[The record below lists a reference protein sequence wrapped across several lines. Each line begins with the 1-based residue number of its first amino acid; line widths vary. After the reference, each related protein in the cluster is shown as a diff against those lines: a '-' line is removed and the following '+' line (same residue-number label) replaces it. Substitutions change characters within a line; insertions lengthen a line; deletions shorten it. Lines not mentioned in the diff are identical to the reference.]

1 MTAIDD
7 LLANNQRY
15 ASSYPGPKAGRPS
28 RAVAIV
34 ACMDARMDVYELLG
48 LAPGEAHVIRNA
60 GGAVTDDA
68 LRSLTVSQRELG
80 TTEIM
85 LIHHSQCGM
94 QTFTDDHF
102 KAEVLA
108 ETGIRP
114 PWAMESFADAD
125 ADVRQSIARVR
136 ACPFLPHTGHV
147 RGFVFDVATGA
158 LREVGP
164 AEVGSAA
171 VGPSLAQV
179 GPVLTQIGPPEV
191 APA

>member
-1 MTAIDD
+1 MKGGGPGMTAIDD

-15 ASSYPGPKAGRPS
+15 ASSYPGPNPGRPS

-34 ACMDARMDVYELLG
+34 ACMDARMDVYALLG

-60 GGAVTDDA
+60 GGAVSDDA

-85 LIHHSQCGM
+85 LVHHSQCGM

-102 KAEVLA
+102 KAEVQA

-114 PWAMESFADAD
+114 PWAMEAFSDAE
-125 ADVRQSIARVR
+125 ADVRQSLARVN
-136 ACPFLPHTGHV
+136 ACPFLPHRGNV
-147 RGFVFDVATGA
+147 RGFIFEVENGR

-164 AEVGSAA
+164 A
-171 VGPSLAQV
+171 
-179 GPVLTQIGPPEV
+179 
-191 APA
+191 